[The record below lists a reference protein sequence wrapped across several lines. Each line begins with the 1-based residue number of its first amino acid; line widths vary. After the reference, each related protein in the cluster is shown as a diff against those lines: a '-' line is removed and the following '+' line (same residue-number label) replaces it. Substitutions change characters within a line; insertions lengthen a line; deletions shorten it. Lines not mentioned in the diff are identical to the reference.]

1 MKAQLFRL
9 KQKEKHCHN
18 TCHKQSLEMLPKT
31 GCATAVGVYLIKAVH
46 NCMHDIGKS
55 LRCPLKISC
64 FLVPRHSPQLTSRWS
79 ARTLWKMS
87 WTFLKQ
93 QTKSAQESRSTF
105 HNLLCKVTGM
115 GPLAAQQQMAKLLL
129 ESTLCLVPDEL
140 GAWVAHLEES
150 LEGNGS
156 TAIPKPNF
164 SRSGPQF
171 RALDQS
177 CHFCCFSWSR
187 RKHYHHSILHSFPQ
201 WDAGRQASK
210 ATDTPNMMQECTDL
224 TSLTLAP
231 IQGKRLSNQAF
242 STAYSLNVAMTVSFK
257 QVYNDKN
264 KPWSSF
270 PWVAKRNEFKKNLQ
284 KLWDEK
290 VINAKI
296 QMQLL
301 AGEALTSLTGR
312 CWECMEDFGISLSS
326 FILLAPNI
334 C

>member
-1 MKAQLFRL
+1 MTF
-9 KQKEKHCHN
+9 
-18 TCHKQSLEMLPKT
+18 
-31 GCATAVGVYLIKAVH
+31 
-46 NCMHDIGKS
+46 GKS

-140 GAWVAHLEES
+140 GVWVAHFEES

-177 CHFCCFSWSR
+177 CHFCCFLFPGVEE
-187 RKHYHHSILHSFPQ
+187 SIIITALSTHFLSEMLE
-201 WDAGRQASK
+201 GRHPKLQIHQTWCKSV
-210 ATDTPNMMQECTDL
+210 L
-224 TSLTLAP
+224 TWRAWP
-231 IQGKRLSNQAF
+231 
-242 STAYSLNVAMTVSFK
+242 
-257 QVYNDKN
+257 
-264 KPWSSF
+264 
-270 PWVAKRNEFKKNLQ
+270 
-284 KLWDEK
+284 
-290 VINAKI
+290 
-296 QMQLL
+296 
-301 AGEALTSLTGR
+301 
-312 CWECMEDFGISLSS
+312 
-326 FILLAPNI
+326 
-334 C
+334 